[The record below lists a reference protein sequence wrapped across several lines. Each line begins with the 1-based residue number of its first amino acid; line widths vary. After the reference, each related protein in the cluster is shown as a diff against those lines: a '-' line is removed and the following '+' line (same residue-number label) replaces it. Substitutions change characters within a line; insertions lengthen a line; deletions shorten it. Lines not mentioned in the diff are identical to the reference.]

1 MSKNRTWL
9 SHGMLYEFKG
19 WLVMNGWKLEKP
31 VGKYEVLRARHYLK
45 ERPLLVYNRTSGGC
59 GYSIDMRD
67 KDVFEE
73 YHEYREN
80 LGKPSIHAV
89 PQLMETIKLLMIQRV
104 GSWLELRWYRLTV
117 KRLRLIHTIDVL
129 MEK

>member
-80 LGKPSIHAV
+80 LGKPLYPCSTSV
-89 PQLMETIKLLMIQRV
+89 NGDL
-104 GSWLELRWYRLTV
+104 
-117 KRLRLIHTIDVL
+117 
-129 MEK
+129 

>member
-45 ERPLLVYNRTSGGC
+45 ERPLLVYNRTSGGV
-59 GYSIDMRD
+59 GHGRD
-67 KDVFEE
+67 
-73 YHEYREN
+73 
-80 LGKPSIHAV
+80 
-89 PQLMETIKLLMIQRV
+89 
-104 GSWLELRWYRLTV
+104 
-117 KRLRLIHTIDVL
+117 
-129 MEK
+129 